1 MQSGGF
7 WIRTFRRRKDARME
21 RHIIPD
27 SENRMILLET
37 LSSIGPLSDTQLL
50 VFVTDLSL
58 MNYFSLHLNLSELEQ
73 QGLIEQ
79 YRHPFAMLYRIT
91 DSGRYMLESFPNIIP
106 QSRRKLLSANV
117 TAYRDRFRSQQLMPC
132 SESRLP
138 DGTTCIRLQLLEKDL
153 LVLDMRLKT
162 SEHLSCLEK
171 RWQTIAS
178 EIYSLISDTL
188 TEGFHRNRT
197 GPVPETVS
205 LTKSVRGEWTLYMAD
220 PPEDPTFS
228 IIISL
233 ADEEL
238 CRHWAR
244 RWSDSCAVL
253 REAIEALLRNSL
265 NN

>member
-79 YRHPFAMLYRIT
+79 FRHPFAMLYRIT

-132 SESRLP
+132 SESHLP

-205 LTKSVRGEWTLYMAD
+205 LTKSV
-220 PPEDPTFS
+220 
-228 IIISL
+228 SL